1 MSRPLIAITL
11 LALALAGVAPI
22 VLMFGRVGADDL
34 AGVLDARTWPLL
46 GRTLWVGAGAAS
58 LAFALG
64 LPFGFL
70 VARTDLPLRRTLR
83 HLGLV
88 PLLVPPVILAMTTSV
103 LWTDLRGGAMV
114 VLVLGV
120 SSFPLVA
127 AFSARAFER
136 IDARREQA
144 ALLAGGFKAALK
156 MELPL
161 VLPAA
166 ACGACFAFVVAINDF
181 AVPDYVASIGRK
193 FNVYADE
200 VFASWQSVHT
210 PGKAVAAALP
220 LIALTFAALIPALW
234 LRRRGSLATFDGD
247 FQRPAPLALGRWRWP
262 IFAACVALVAF
273 TALLPIARLTWEAG
287 GGARAASA
295 ASSGWSFPNLQA
307 AFARGIDTGRADL
320 QRSLLYA
327 SAAALLALVPALA
340 LGHALERARRGTWL
354 EPLVLLPIAVPA
366 ILFGIGYIALW
377 NHEATLQVY
386 ESGAIVA
393 LLLFG
398 RFAAFPLLAVSGAT
412 AALDP
417 RLEDAAKLCGARP
430 ARRLF
435 SIVLPAVKP
444 ALLGGVTLVFVFG
457 MRELDAAVL
466 VPAANGTAMFRVY
479 NAIHFGR
486 DDFVAAL
493 ALLVIFLILLPGIL
507 WATWTRE
514 RSEEAA

>member
-1 MSRPLIAITL
+1 MSRSLIAITV
-11 LALALAGVAPI
+11 LAFALAGIVPI
-22 VLMFGRVGADDL
+22 AIMFARIESADL
-34 AGVLDARTWPLL
+34 AGVLDARTLPLL
-46 GRTLWVGAGAAS
+46 GRTLWTGAGAAL
-58 LAFALG
+58 LALALG

-83 HLGLV
+83 HIGLV
-88 PLLVPPVILAMTTSV
+88 PLLVPPVILAMATSV
-103 LWTDLRGGAMV
+103 LWTDLRGAAMV

-120 SSFPLVA
+120 SAFPLVA
-127 AFSARAFER
+127 AFVARSFER

-144 ALLAGGFKAALK
+144 ALLAGGLKAALK

-166 ACGACFAFVVAINDF
+166 ACGACFAFVIAINDF

-193 FNVYADE
+193 YNVYADE

-220 LIALTFAALIPALW
+220 LVVLTFAALIPALW

-247 FQRPAPLALGRWRWP
+247 FQRPAPLALGRARWP
-262 IFAACVALVAF
+262 LFALCAVLVGTTALV
-273 TALLPIARLTWEAG
+273 PIARLGWEAG
-287 GGARAASA
+287 GGAR
-295 ASSGWSFPNLQA
+295 GWSFTGLQA
-307 AFARGIDTGRADL
+307 AFARGIEMGRADL

-327 SAAALLALVPALA
+327 SCAALLSMVPALV
-340 LGHALERARRGTWL
+340 LGHALERARRGSWL

-377 NHEATLQVY
+377 NHEATLELY
-386 ESGAIVA
+386 ASGVIVV

-398 RFAAFPLLAVSGAT
+398 RFAPFPLLAVSGAT
-412 AALDP
+412 ATLDR
-417 RLEDAAKLCGARP
+417 RLEDAGRLCGAGP
-430 ARRLF
+430 VRRLF
-435 SIVLPAVKP
+435 SIVLPGVKP
-444 ALLGGVTLVFVFG
+444 ALLGGATLVFVFG
-457 MRELDAAVL
+457 MRELDAAIL

-507 WATWTRE
+507 WATFAGDGA
-514 RSEEAA
+514 EEAA